1 MTPEEHQLLIETRQL
16 VEEQAKILKSI
27 QRSNRISI
35 AMRAVYWFIIIGL
48 SFGALYFIQ
57 PYVDTLKGSLGD
69 IGNLGGF

>member
-48 SFGALYFIQ
+48 SFGALYFTQ